1 MATSD
6 AAEQFIILG
15 HGALRLSA
23 QDLRDEVE
31 QTRREMETI
40 IRKNNSQ
47 LPRSPMK
54 EAMRRRRRAGK
65 ARGRTADTGLWPP
78 PSGCPEWLILLLP
91 LSPKGEKWDVWVQ
104 RRKIF

>member
-6 AAEQFIILG
+6 AAEQFIFLG

-47 LPRSPMK
+47 LPRSPVK
-54 EAMRRRRRAGK
+54 EAMRRAEEEK
-65 ARGRTADTGLWPP
+65 EGR
-78 PSGCPEWLILLLP
+78 E
-91 LSPKGEKWDVWVQ
+91 GEGSD
-104 RRKIF
+104 R

>member
-23 QDLRDEVE
+23 QDLWDEVE

-54 EAMRRRRRAGK
+54 EAMRRAEEEK
-65 ARGRTADTGLWPP
+65 EGR
-78 PSGCPEWLILLLP
+78 E
-91 LSPKGEKWDVWVQ
+91 GEGSD
-104 RRKIF
+104 R